1 MEYIRKKYMIAS
13 LPSKKKKKLEHK
25 LPKVGVLSASFTAAS
40 PVFYILPGMK
50 TLSEY
55 LLNE

>member
-1 MEYIRKKYMIAS
+1 MIAS
-13 LPSKKKKKLEHK
+13 LPSKKKKLEHK
-25 LPKVGVLSASFTAAS
+25 LPKVGVLSASLTAAS
-40 PVFYILPGMK
+40 PAFYILPGMK